1 MMTDRIADSL
11 TRIRNA
17 ALRRLDS
24 TELLHSKTIEAI
36 VSILVE
42 KGYLESFSVEDAGNG
57 KKSIKVVLKY
67 DDNERSAIN
76 EIKRI
81 SKPGRR
87 IYKGKD
93 DIKSF
98 KNGYGTLIVSTS
110 NGVLPNDEAFKRGIG
125 GEILCSVW

>member
-1 MMTDRIADSL
+1 MMTDNIADSL

-17 ALRRLDS
+17 VMRRLDT

-36 VSILVE
+36 VSILVK
-42 KGYLESFSVEDAGNG
+42 KGYLENYTVEDIGNN
-57 KKSIKVVLKY
+57 KKVIKVALKY
-67 DDNERSAIN
+67 DDENKSVIN

-87 IYKGKD
+87 IYKGKE
-93 DIKSF
+93 DIKRF

-110 NGVLPNDEAFKRGIG
+110 QGVLPNDEAYKRGIG
-125 GEILCSVW
+125 GEVLCSVW

>member
-1 MMTDRIADSL
+1 MTDIIADSL

-17 ALRRLDS
+17 AQRKLD
-24 TELLHSKTIEAI
+24 TTTLLHSKTIEAI

-42 KGYLESFSVEDAGNG
+42 KGYLEGYSVSEEGV
-57 KKSIKVVLKY
+57 KKNIKVVLKY
-67 DDNERSAIN
+67 DDNGITVIN
-76 EIKRI
+76 ELKKI

-93 DIKSF
+93 EIKRF

-110 NGVLPNDEAFKRGIG
+110 QGVLPNDEAFKRGTG
-125 GEILCSVW
+125 GEVLCSIW